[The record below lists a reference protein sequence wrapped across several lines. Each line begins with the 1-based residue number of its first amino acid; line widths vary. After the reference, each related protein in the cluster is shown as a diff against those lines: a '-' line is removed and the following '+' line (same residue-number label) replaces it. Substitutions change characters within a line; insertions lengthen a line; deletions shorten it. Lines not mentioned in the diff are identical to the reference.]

1 MSTIVEKILKEIAEG
16 KIEVD
21 DGELSH
27 LFYPVGL
34 PLFTDVVEPAVVG
47 FDIR

>member
-1 MSTIVEKILKEIAEG
+1 MSNTIEKILKEIAEG

-27 LFYPVGL
+27 LFYPIDPRL
-34 PLFTDVVEPAVVG
+34 YADVVEPAVVG
-47 FDIR
+47 FDTR